1 MPIIVTAT
9 LANGSAQEADRWNH
23 LHGAKLK
30 QAPGFILHV
39 DGPAEGGWQIAEVRK
54 AASCTTPGFRPRWSR
69 TCHPESWAGRHG
81 FRTCTASSSR
91 ISSVGSRKRLG
102 TN

>member
-39 DGPAEGGWQIAEVRK
+39 DGPAEGGWQIAEVRESRELYD
-54 AASCTTPGFRPRWSR
+54 AWFQTEVEPNLPPGVVGGP
-69 TCHPESWAGRHG
+69 P
-81 FRTCTASSSR
+81 R
-91 ISSVGSRKRLG
+91 ISDVHSLVKPD
-102 TN
+102 